1 MPLKQVLALVGAT
14 VLFGVGVAAAF
25 ADSPP
30 ATTDTTTTDTTTTE
44 QTTTT
49 VSTTTPSPS
58 PTTTTTTTT
67 SAPPTTAPARR
78 VTVPTHELT
87 RPRLVPKSPPARHA
101 RHKKRGRKSRPL
113 KVTPPL
119 GQSHFVF
126 PVVGDAGYIDTY
138 GDFRGDVHGKWHHG
152 DDIFAP
158 LGTPLVAVASGT
170 INRVGWRKAGGWRIW
185 VRDSA
190 GDYFY
195 YAHLSGYARSVFHSN
210 RVRAGQVIGF
220 LGNTGDAFP
229 GAPHLH
235 FEIHPRQLLSLEYDG
250 AVDPTSYLDG
260 WTHLDT
266 VSLPL
271 PVHPRLP
278 KSQAFKNQ
286 ALVDFRDLLAAR
298 QAIETATQPLALG
311 FRPDPDRVVAQ
322 ALPIGV
328 PTVAATSG
336 DDSAALG
343 TPLLAGLAS
352 IVLGGLSLQLG
363 RLALR
368 RLRQET
374 VE

>member
-1 MPLKQVLALVGAT
+1 
-14 VLFGVGVAAAF
+14 
-25 ADSPP
+25 
-30 ATTDTTTTDTTTTE
+30 
-44 QTTTT
+44 
-49 VSTTTPSPS
+49 
-58 PTTTTTTTT
+58 
-67 SAPPTTAPARR
+67 
-78 VTVPTHELT
+78 
-87 RPRLVPKSPPARHA
+87 VPKSQPARHA

-158 LGTPLVAVASGT
+158 LGAPLVAVASGT
-170 INRVGWRKAGGWRIW
+170 INRVGWRKAGGWRLW

-235 FEIHPRQLLSLEYDG
+235 FEIHPRQLLSLQYDG
-250 AVDPTSYLDG
+250 AVDPTSYLDR
-260 WTHLDT
+260 WTHLES
-266 VSLPL
+266 VASAR

-278 KSQAFKNQ
+278 RQPGFRSQ
-286 ALVDFRDLLAAR
+286 ALVDFRKLLATRAKLDLASAPLNVGVR
-298 QAIETATQPLALG
+298 ADPDGSAAQAAPLASTAAAPTSEQHATL
-311 FRPDPDRVVAQ
+311 A
-322 ALPIGV
+322 V
-328 PTVAATSG
+328 PMLT
-336 DDSAALG
+336 
-343 TPLLAGLAS
+343 GLAS

-368 RLRQET
+368 RFREEA
-374 VE
+374 VEGDSVP